1 MTFHLDRSLNTIEF
15 VKMDDGDIVGV
26 LSNLSDLIFEVEIG
40 QLCDIAGFEVIDR
53 FIDSQDDEDR
63 HDHDEESVV
72 HTC

>member
-40 QLCDIAGFEVIDR
+40 KLCDIAGFEVIDR